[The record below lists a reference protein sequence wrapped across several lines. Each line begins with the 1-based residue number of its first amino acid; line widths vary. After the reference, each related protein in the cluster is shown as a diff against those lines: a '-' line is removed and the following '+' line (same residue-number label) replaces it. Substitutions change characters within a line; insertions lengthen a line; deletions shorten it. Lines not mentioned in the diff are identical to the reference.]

1 MPTRQPAGR
10 LTPARE
16 NRAPGTPR
24 RRYGATARSCF
35 VTIRGSPEEFFLSVA
50 PTHDQALH
58 RFLVF
63 LAGVTFLLLI
73 AGALVTSNQAG
84 LAVPDWPTSFGH
96 LFKIPPMV
104 GGIKYEH
111 GHRMLAE
118 FVGLLTI
125 VAAFWTQFT
134 DKRSW
139 MRKLGWIALVLVIV
153 QGVLGG
159 ITVKMFLP
167 WYVST
172 AHAAVAQTFFS
183 LVVLMALFT
192 SRGWME
198 GTAAAVAD
206 SGKPSLWALS
216 LLSLS
221 ALYLQLF
228 FGGAF
233 RHSGM
238 SILPHILN
246 ALVVLGV
253 LIWTSVRGM
262 IEGRQIAQI
271 KTPARLVHA
280 LLMLQI
286 LLGVAAYYTRV
297 KDADA
302 PQPLP
307 GMIATTVAH
316 VGVGALLL
324 ASTFVLAIRT
334 RRYFPAPVAERS
346 ASHREAAA

>member
-1 MPTRQPAGR
+1 
-10 LTPARE
+10 
-16 NRAPGTPR
+16 
-24 RRYGATARSCF
+24 
-35 VTIRGSPEEFFLSVA
+35 
-50 PTHDQALH
+50 
-58 RFLVF
+58 
-63 LAGVTFLLLI
+63 
-73 AGALVTSNQAG
+73 
-84 LAVPDWPTSFGH
+84 
-96 LFKIPPMV
+96 MV

-125 VAAFWTQFT
+125 VAAVWIQIK

-139 MRKLGWIALVLVIV
+139 MRKLGWIALILVIV

-183 LVVLMALFT
+183 LLVLMALFT

-198 GTAAAVAD
+198 DTAAPATD
-206 SGKPSLWALS
+206 NGRPGLWTLS
-216 LLSLS
+216 LLSLF

-238 SILPHILN
+238 SIMPHILN
-246 ALVVLGV
+246 AAFVMGA

-262 IEGRQIAQI
+262 IEGRSIAQL
-271 KTPARLVHA
+271 KTPARLVHG

-286 LLGVAAYYTRV
+286 ALGIAAYITRV

-316 VGVGALLL
+316 VGAGALLL
-324 ASTFVLAIRT
+324 ASSFVLAVRA
-334 RRYFPAPVAERS
+334 RRYLRLTATVVA
-346 ASHREAAA
+346 ASHKEASA

>member
-1 MPTRQPAGR
+1 
-10 LTPARE
+10 
-16 NRAPGTPR
+16 
-24 RRYGATARSCF
+24 
-35 VTIRGSPEEFFLSVA
+35 
-50 PTHDQALH
+50 
-58 RFLVF
+58 
-63 LAGVTFLLLI
+63 
-73 AGALVTSNQAG
+73 
-84 LAVPDWPTSFGH
+84 
-96 LFKIPPMV
+96 MV

-125 VAAFWTQFT
+125 VAAVWTQIT

-139 MRKLGWIALVLVIV
+139 MRKLGWTALVLVIV

-159 ITVKMFLP
+159 ITVKMFLL

-172 AHAAVAQTFFS
+172 AHAAVAQTFFC
-183 LVVLMALFT
+183 LIVLMALFT
-192 SRGWME
+192 SRGWIE
-198 GTAAAVAD
+198 DTTIPASDHGR
-206 SGKPSLWALS
+206 PSIWTLT
-216 LLSLS
+216 LLSLFV
-221 ALYLQLF
+221 LYLQLF

-233 RHSGM
+233 RHSDPIRHSGM
-238 SILPHILN
+238 SILPHIMN
-246 ALVVLGV
+246 AVVVTGI

-262 IEGRQIAQI
+262 VEGRTVAQL
-271 KTPARLVHA
+271 KTPARFVHG

-286 LLGVAAYYTRV
+286 ALGVAAYFTRI

-324 ASTFVLAIRT
+324 ASTFVLAIRA
-334 RRYFPAPVAERS
+334 RRYLRATAPVLA
-346 ASHREAAA
+346 ASHNEAAV

>member
-1 MPTRQPAGR
+1 
-10 LTPARE
+10 L
-16 NRAPGTPR
+16 
-24 RRYGATARSCF
+24 
-35 VTIRGSPEEFFLSVA
+35 
-50 PTHDQALH
+50 
-58 RFLVF
+58 
-63 LAGVTFLLLI
+63 LASVTFLLLI

-125 VAAFWTQFT
+125 VAALWTQFK

-139 MRKLGWIALVLVIV
+139 MRKLGWTALVLVIV

-183 LVVLMALFT
+183 LLVLMAMFT
-192 SRGWME
+192 SRSWME
-198 GTAAAVAD
+198 DAPAPPTDAGR
-206 SGKPSLWALS
+206 PSLAFLT
-216 LLSLS
+216 LLSLFV
-221 ALYLQLF
+221 LYLQLF

-246 ALVVLGV
+246 AVVV
-253 LIWTSVRGM
+253 TSILIWTSVRGM
-262 IEGRQIAQI
+262 IESRKIAPL
-271 KTPARLVHA
+271 KTPARLVHG

-286 LLGVAAYYTRV
+286 ALGLAAYYTRI

-324 ASTFVLAIRT
+324 ASTFVLAART
-334 RRYFPAPVAERS
+334 NRYLPAPLPEGSRS
-346 ASHREAAA
+346 RNEAAA

>member
-1 MPTRQPAGR
+1 M
-10 LTPARE
+10 
-16 NRAPGTPR
+16 
-24 RRYGATARSCF
+24 
-35 VTIRGSPEEFFLSVA
+35 
-50 PTHDQALH
+50 
-58 RFLVF
+58 
-63 LAGVTFLLLI
+63 
-73 AGALVTSNQAG
+73 TSNQAG

-125 VAAFWTQFT
+125 IAAIWTQIK
-134 DKRSW
+134 DQRSW
-139 MRKLGWIALVLVIV
+139 MRKLGWVALVLVIV

-172 AHAAVAQTFFS
+172 AHAAVAQTFFC
-183 LVVLMALFT
+183 LIVLMALFT
-192 SRGWME
+192 SRGWIE
-198 GTAAAVAD
+198 NTTAPTTD
-206 SGKPSLWALS
+206 SGRP
-216 LLSLS
+216 SLS
-221 ALYLQLF
+221 ALTLFSLFVLYLQLF

-238 SILPHILN
+238 SILPHIMN
-246 ALVVLGV
+246 AVVV
-253 LIWTSVRGM
+253 TAILIWTSVRGM
-262 IEGRQIAQI
+262 IEGKTVPQL
-271 KTPARLVHA
+271 KTPARLVHG

-286 LLGVAAYYTRV
+286 ALGVAAYFTRI

-324 ASTFVLAIRT
+324 ASTFVLAIRA
-334 RRYFPAPVAERS
+334 RRYLRVAAPVLAT
-346 ASHREAAA
+346 SHKEAAV

>member
-1 MPTRQPAGR
+1 
-10 LTPARE
+10 
-16 NRAPGTPR
+16 
-24 RRYGATARSCF
+24 
-35 VTIRGSPEEFFLSVA
+35 
-50 PTHDQALH
+50 
-58 RFLVF
+58 
-63 LAGVTFLLLI
+63 
-73 AGALVTSNQAG
+73 
-84 LAVPDWPTSFGH
+84 
-96 LFKIPPMV
+96 MV

-125 VAAFWTQFT
+125 VAAFLTQFK
-134 DKRSW
+134 DQRSW
-139 MRKLGWIALVLVIV
+139 MRKLGWVALLLVIV

-172 AHAAVAQTFFS
+172 AHAAVAQTFFC
-183 LVVLMALFT
+183 LIVLMALFT
-192 SRGWME
+192 GRGWIE
-198 GTAAAVAD
+198 TTTGPAPD
-206 SGKPSLWALS
+206 NGRPSLWSLS
-216 LLSLS
+216 LLSLF

-246 ALVVLGV
+246 AVLVTGI

-262 IEGRQIAQI
+262 IEGRSVTPI
-271 KTPARLVHA
+271 KAPARFVHG
-280 LLMLQI
+280 LLMLQVA
-286 LLGVAAYYTRV
+286 LGVAAYFTRI

-324 ASTFVLAIRT
+324 ASTFVLAVRT
-334 RRYFPAPVAERS
+334 RRYFPAPAT
-346 ASHREAAA
+346 EAAASHKEAAA

>member
-1 MPTRQPAGR
+1 
-10 LTPARE
+10 
-16 NRAPGTPR
+16 
-24 RRYGATARSCF
+24 
-35 VTIRGSPEEFFLSVA
+35 V
-50 PTHDQALH
+50 
-58 RFLVF
+58 
-63 LAGVTFLLLI
+63 
-73 AGALVTSNQAG
+73 
-84 LAVPDWPTSFGH
+84 
-96 LFKIPPMV
+96 
-104 GGIKYEH
+104 KYEH

-125 VAAFWTQFT
+125 VAALWIQLK

-139 MRKLGWIALVLVIV
+139 MRKLGWTALLLVIV
-153 QGVLGG
+153 QGILGG

-172 AHAAVAQTFFS
+172 AHAAVAQTFFC
-183 LVVLMALFT
+183 LLLLMALFT
-192 SRGWME
+192 GRSGIE
-198 GTAAAVAD
+198 DATAPVTDA
-206 SGKPSLWALS
+206 GRPSLSTLT
-216 LLSLS
+216 LLSLFV
-221 ALYLQLF
+221 LYLQLF

-246 ALVVLGV
+246 AVVVTGI

-262 IEGRQIAQI
+262 IEGRTIAQL

-286 LLGVAAYYTRV
+286 LLGLAAYYTRI
-297 KDADA
+297 KDKDA

-316 VGVGALLL
+316 VGIGALLL
-324 ASTFVLAIRT
+324 ASTFVLTART
-334 RRYFPAPVAERS
+334 RRYFPAPATEGV
-346 ASHREAAA
+346 ASHKEAAA

>member
-1 MPTRQPAGR
+1 
-10 LTPARE
+10 
-16 NRAPGTPR
+16 
-24 RRYGATARSCF
+24 
-35 VTIRGSPEEFFLSVA
+35 
-50 PTHDQALH
+50 
-58 RFLVF
+58 
-63 LAGVTFLLLI
+63 
-73 AGALVTSNQAG
+73 
-84 LAVPDWPTSFGH
+84 
-96 LFKIPPMV
+96 MV

-125 VAAFWTQFT
+125 FAAVLIQFIE
-134 DKRSW
+134 KRSW
-139 MRKLGWIALVLVIV
+139 MRKLGWTALVLVIV
-153 QGVLGG
+153 QGILGG

-172 AHAAVAQTFFS
+172 AHAAVAQTFFC

-192 SRGWME
+192 SRSWIE
-198 GTAAAVAD
+198 DTTAPTTD
-206 SGKPSLWALS
+206 PGRPSLSTLTLLS
-216 LLSLS
+216 LL

-246 ALVVLGV
+246 AVVVTGI

-262 IEGRQIAQI
+262 MEGRSIAQL
-271 KTPARLVHA
+271 KTPARLVHG

-286 LLGVAAYYTRV
+286 ALGVAAYYTRI
-297 KDADA
+297 KDHDA

-324 ASTFVLAIRT
+324 ASTFVLTVRT
-334 RRYFPAPVAERS
+334 RRYFPAPATEG
-346 ASHREAAA
+346 AISHKEAAA

>member
-1 MPTRQPAGR
+1 
-10 LTPARE
+10 
-16 NRAPGTPR
+16 
-24 RRYGATARSCF
+24 
-35 VTIRGSPEEFFLSVA
+35 
-50 PTHDQALH
+50 
-58 RFLVF
+58 
-63 LAGVTFLLLI
+63 
-73 AGALVTSNQAG
+73 
-84 LAVPDWPTSFGH
+84 
-96 LFKIPPMV
+96 MV

-111 GHRMLAE
+111 SHRMLAE

-125 VAAFWTQFT
+125 FAAVLVQFIE
-134 DKRSW
+134 KRSW
-139 MRKLGWIALVLVIV
+139 MRKLGWTALVLVIV
-153 QGVLGG
+153 QGILGG

-172 AHAAVAQTFFS
+172 AHAAVAQTFFC

-192 SRGWME
+192 SRSWIE
-198 GTAAAVAD
+198 DTTAPTID
-206 SGKPSLWALS
+206 PGRISLSTLTLLS
-216 LLSLS
+216 LL

-246 ALVVLGV
+246 AVVVTGI

-262 IEGRQIAQI
+262 IEGRTIAQL
-271 KTPARLVHA
+271 KTPARLVHG

-286 LLGVAAYYTRV
+286 ALGLAAYYTRI

-324 ASTFVLAIRT
+324 ASTFVLTART
-334 RRYFPAPVAERS
+334 RRYFPAS
-346 ASHREAAA
+346 ATEATISHKEAAA

>member
-1 MPTRQPAGR
+1 
-10 LTPARE
+10 L
-16 NRAPGTPR
+16 
-24 RRYGATARSCF
+24 
-35 VTIRGSPEEFFLSVA
+35 
-50 PTHDQALH
+50 
-58 RFLVF
+58 
-63 LAGVTFLLLI
+63 LASVTFLLLI

-118 FVGLLTI
+118 LVGLLTI
-125 VAAFWTQFT
+125 VAALWTQLKE
-134 DKRSW
+134 KRSW
-139 MRKLGWIALVLVIV
+139 MRKLGWTALVLVIV

-172 AHAAVAQTFFS
+172 AHAGVAQTFFS
-183 LVVLMALFT
+183 LLVLMALFT
-192 SRGWME
+192 SRGWIE
-198 GTAAAVAD
+198 GTTARVTDA
-206 SGKPSLWALS
+206 GRPSLWALS
-216 LLSLS
+216 LLSLF

-246 ALVVLGV
+246 AAVVMGV

-262 IEGRQIAQI
+262 IEGKQVAPL
-271 KTPARLVHA
+271 KTPARLVHG

-286 LLGVAAYYTRV
+286 ALGIAAYITRV

-334 RRYFPAPVAERS
+334 RRYFPAQETERS
-346 ASHREAAA
+346 RSHSEAAA

>member
-1 MPTRQPAGR
+1 MLAHQRNTFTTSISTQ
-10 LTPARE
+10 
-16 NRAPGTPR
+16 
-24 RRYGATARSCF
+24 F
-35 VTIRGSPEEFFLSVA
+35 VTIKVLIEEFFLSSA
-50 PTHDQALH
+50 ALYNQALH

-63 LAGVTFLLLI
+63 LAIITFLLLI

-125 VAAFWTQFT
+125 LAAFLVQFI

-139 MRKLGWIALVLVIV
+139 MRKLGWIALVLVII

-172 AHAAVAQTFFS
+172 AHAAVAQTFFC
-183 LVVLMALFT
+183 LIVLMALFT
-192 SRGWME
+192 SRGWIE
-198 GTAAAVAD
+198 NTTAPAPD
-206 SGKPSLWALS
+206 NGRPSLRSLS
-216 LLSLS
+216 LLSLF

-246 ALVVLGV
+246 AVLVTAI
-253 LIWTSVRGM
+253 LIWTSVRAM
-262 IEGRQIAQI
+262 IEGRNVIPI
-271 KTPARLVHA
+271 KAPARFVHG
-280 LLMLQI
+280 LLMLQVA
-286 LLGVAAYYTRV
+286 LGVAAYFTRI

-307 GMIATTVAH
+307 GMITTTVAH

-324 ASTFVLAIRT
+324 ASAFVLAART
-334 RRYFPAPVAERS
+334 RRYFPAPATES
-346 ASHREAAA
+346 AASHKEAAA

>member
-1 MPTRQPAGR
+1 
-10 LTPARE
+10 
-16 NRAPGTPR
+16 
-24 RRYGATARSCF
+24 
-35 VTIRGSPEEFFLSVA
+35 
-50 PTHDQALH
+50 
-58 RFLVF
+58 
-63 LAGVTFLLLI
+63 VTFLLLI

-125 VAAFWTQFT
+125 IVAFWIQFT
-134 DKRSW
+134 EKRSW
-139 MRKLGWIALVLVIV
+139 MRKLGWTALILVIV

-183 LVVLMALFT
+183 LLVLMALFT
-192 SRGWME
+192 SRSWMKDRRME
-198 GTAAAVAD
+198 DRRMEDAPRAAAD
-206 SGKPSLWALS
+206 SGRPSLWTLNLVS
-216 LLSLS
+216 LV

-238 SILPHILN
+238 SIMPHILN
-246 ALVVLGV
+246 AALVMGV
-253 LIWTSVRGM
+253 LVWTSVRGM
-262 IEGRQIAQI
+262 IEGRQVAQL
-271 KTPARLVHA
+271 KTPARFVHG

-286 LLGVAAYYTRV
+286 LLGIAAYITRV

-324 ASTFVLAIRT
+324 ASTFVLAVKT
-334 RRYFPAPVAERS
+334 RRYFPAPATEHS

>member
-1 MPTRQPAGR
+1 
-10 LTPARE
+10 L
-16 NRAPGTPR
+16 
-24 RRYGATARSCF
+24 
-35 VTIRGSPEEFFLSVA
+35 
-50 PTHDQALH
+50 
-58 RFLVF
+58 
-63 LAGVTFLLLI
+63 LASVTFLLLI

-125 VAAFWTQFT
+125 VAALWTQFKE
-134 DKRSW
+134 KRSW
-139 MRKLGWIALVLVIV
+139 MRKLGWTALVLVIV

-183 LVVLMALFT
+183 LLVLMALFT
-192 SRGWME
+192 SRGWVGE
-198 GTAAAVAD
+198 TPPPVPDNGR
-206 SGKPSLWALS
+206 LS
-216 LLSLS
+216 VWNLTLLSLS

-233 RHSGM
+233 RHSDPVRHSGM
-238 SILPHILN
+238 SILPHIMN
-246 ALVVLGV
+246 AVVV
-253 LIWTSVRGM
+253 TAILIWTSVRGM
-262 IEGRQIAQI
+262 IEGRPVTAV
-271 KTPARLVHA
+271 KTPARQVHG
-280 LLMLQI
+280 LLMLQ
-286 LLGVAAYYTRV
+286 LALGVAAYLTRI

-324 ASTFVLAIRT
+324 ASTFVLAFQA
-334 RRYFPAPVAERS
+334 RRYLRS
-346 ASHREAAA
+346 TATMLAASSKEAAA